1 MKIYDIGV
9 QIAFP
14 IKKVTDVC
22 NSILSYENDK
32 MNSADCK
39 AITVIKAPE
48 VTDWEIANQ
57 VVDKFLGIIDS
68 TDEFERLRLTYSFEF
83 LIDKDYIVLQALYI
97 NQLSWDTEDEEFVS
111 KLRKYGT
118 EGQYIG
124 CVKSPKKDFD
134 HWDFHSSKYKY
145 ITSPFV
151 IAGELEK
158 ENVNG

>member
-1 MKIYDIGV
+1 MKIYDVGV
-9 QIAFP
+9 QVAFP

-32 MNSADCK
+32 MNNADCK
-39 AITVIKAPE
+39 ALTVIKAPE
-48 VTDWEIANQ
+48 VTDWTIANQ
-57 VVDKFLGIIDS
+57 VINKFLEIVDS
-68 TDEFERLRLTYSFEF
+68 TDEFERLRLTYSFEL
-83 LIDKDYIVLQALYI
+83 LIDEDYIVLQALFV

-124 CVKSPKKDFD
+124 FVKSPKKDFNF
-134 HWDFHSSKYKY
+134 WNFCSSKHKY

-151 IAGELEK
+151 IAGELKK
-158 ENVNG
+158 ENING